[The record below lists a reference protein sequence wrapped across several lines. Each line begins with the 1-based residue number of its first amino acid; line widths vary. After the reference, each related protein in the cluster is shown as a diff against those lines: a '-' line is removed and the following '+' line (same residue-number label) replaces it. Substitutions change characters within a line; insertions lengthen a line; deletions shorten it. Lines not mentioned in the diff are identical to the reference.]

1 METVTAPKDRIY
13 KRESNHCLEIEISS
27 HRRELL
33 EKWMYK
39 KYRPLKGISDSSPSI
54 SDGTTQGNCHLK
66 IEAVSAGSSNTKNFS
81 VGQKNGVS
89 TTERSSSGT
98 RRSSLLLGVGFSGYI
113 QVNEERVELTCQRV
127 SGNGYRIAINLQGPD
142 QGVGTALE
150 VRKGQ
155 RINIGS
161 VVNDL
166 NQRRKTLGIPKGIE
180 VEKTTGKETKDYFLI
195 AE

>member
-1 METVTAPKDRIY
+1 M
-13 KRESNHCLEIEISS
+13 
-27 HRRELL
+27 
-33 EKWMYK
+33 
-39 KYRPLKGISDSSPSI
+39 
-54 SDGTTQGNCHLK
+54 
-66 IEAVSAGSSNTKNFS
+66 
-81 VGQKNGVS
+81 
-89 TTERSSSGT
+89 
-98 RRSSLLLGVGFSGYI
+98 GVGFSGYI

-166 NQRRKTLGIPKGIE
+166 NQRRKSLGVPKGME